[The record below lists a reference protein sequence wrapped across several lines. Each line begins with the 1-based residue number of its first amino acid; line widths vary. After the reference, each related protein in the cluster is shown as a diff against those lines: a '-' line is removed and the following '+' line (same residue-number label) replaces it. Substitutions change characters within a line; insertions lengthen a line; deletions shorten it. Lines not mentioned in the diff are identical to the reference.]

1 MLSLLTRLAFGCLPL
16 LILGGCVSFIDATSN
31 GPIQPNYGERTFGI
45 YLDDGRIERTIA
57 VNLRKA
63 SGSLRASH
71 ISVISFN
78 GVVLLVG
85 QVSSGDDR
93 ETATQVAQAV
103 QNVRQVHN
111 ELTVS
116 GAISFLARTNDSWLT
131 SKIKTKYAFR
141 GDVDAGRIKVVTEA
155 GVVFLLGLVTRD
167 EADIAV
173 EVARN
178 TGGVQKIVRV
188 FEYINTP

>member
-1 MLSLLTRLAFGCLPL
+1 MISRFFWLILCSGCLSA
-16 LILGGCVSFIDATSN
+16 CVSIIDATTSK
-31 GPIQPNYGERTFGI
+31 PIEPDHGERTFGL
-45 YLDDGRIERTIA
+45 YLDDQRIETTVA

-63 SGSLRASH
+63 SDSLRAAH
-71 ISVISFN
+71 VSVISFN

-85 QVSSGDDR
+85 QVSSPEDR

-111 ELTVS
+111 ELTVAGS
-116 GAISFLARTNDSWLT
+116 ISLLARTNDAWLT
-131 SKIKTKYAFR
+131 SKIKTKFAFNGR
-141 GDVDAGRIKVVTEA
+141 IEAGRIKVVTEA
-155 GVVFLLGLVTRD
+155 GVVFLLGLVTRE
-167 EADIAV
+167 EADIAA

-188 FEYINTP
+188 FEYIDP

>member
-1 MLSLLTRLAFGCLPL
+1 MSSLYRSSLLLLCLCTL
-16 LILGGCVSFIDATSN
+16 NACVSVIDATTRE
-31 GPIQPNYGERTFGI
+31 PIQPHHGERTFGI
-45 YLDDGRIERTIA
+45 VIDDQRIETTVY

-63 SGSLRASH
+63 SESLRSAH
-71 ISVISFN
+71 ISIVSFN

-85 QVSSGDDR
+85 QVNNSEDR
-93 ETATQVAQAV
+93 EAATQIAQAV

-116 GAISFLARTNDSWLT
+116 GATSLPARTNDSWLT

-141 GDVDAGRIKVVTEA
+141 GDVESGRIKVVTEA
-155 GVVFLLGLVTRD
+155 GTVFLLGLVTRE

-188 FEYINTP
+188 FEYLNP

>member
-1 MLSLLTRLAFGCLPL
+1 MQGLYSRCLLMLCTLT
-16 LILGGCVSFIDATSN
+16 LGACVSVIDATTHD
-31 GPIQPNYGERTFGI
+31 PIQPDHGERTFGI
-45 YLDDGRIERTIA
+45 VLDDQRIETTVL

-63 SGSLRASH
+63 GEGLRSAH
-71 ISVISFN
+71 ISVVSFN

-85 QVSSGDDR
+85 QVSNADDR
-93 ETATQVAQAV
+93 ENATQVAHAV

-116 GAISFLARTNDSWLT
+116 GPISLLARTNDNWLT
-131 SKIKTKYAFR
+131 SKIKTKFAFR
-141 GDVDAGRIKVVTEA
+141 GDVEAGRIKVVTEA
-155 GVVFLLGLVTRD
+155 GTVFLLGLVTRA

-188 FEYINTP
+188 FEYINP

>member
-1 MLSLLTRLAFGCLPL
+1 MSSLHRGSLFLLCLCALSA
-16 LILGGCVSFIDATSN
+16 CVSVIDATTN
-31 GPIQPNYGERTFGI
+31 EPIQADHGERTFGI
-45 YLDDGRIERTIA
+45 VIDDQRIETTVY

-63 SGSLRASH
+63 SESLRSAH
-71 ISVISFN
+71 ISVVSFN

-85 QVSSGDDR
+85 QVNSSDDR
-93 ETATQVAQAV
+93 EVATQITNAV

-116 GAISFLARTNDSWLT
+116 GATSLPARTNDSWLT
-131 SKIKTKYAFR
+131 LKIKTKYAFR
-141 GDVDAGRIKVVTEA
+141 GGIEAGRIKVVTEA
-155 GVVFLLGLVTRD
+155 GTVFLLGLVTRE

-173 EVARN
+173 DVARN

-188 FEYINTP
+188 FEYLNP

>member
-1 MLSLLTRLAFGCLPL
+1 MSKIYRSILLLCYLCVLSA
-16 LILGGCVSFIDATSN
+16 CVSVIDATTHE
-31 GPIQPNYGERTFGI
+31 PIQPDQGERTFGI
-45 YLDDGRIERTIA
+45 VIDDQRIETTVY

-63 SGSLRASH
+63 GEGLRSAH
-71 ISVISFN
+71 ISVVSFN
-78 GVVLLVG
+78 GVVLLAG
-85 QVSSGDDR
+85 QVSSSEDR
-93 ETATQVAQAV
+93 ETATQTAHAV

-116 GAISFLARTNDSWLT
+116 GPTSLLARTNDSWLT
-131 SKIKTKYAFR
+131 SKIKTKFAFR
-141 GDVDAGRIKVVTEA
+141 GDVEASRIKVVTEA
-155 GVVFLLGLVTRD
+155 GSVFLLGLVTRE

-188 FEYINTP
+188 FEYINP

>member
-1 MLSLLTRLAFGCLPL
+1 MIYFHRATLLLVFLFG
-16 LILGGCVSFIDATSN
+16 LGACVSVIDATTRE
-31 GPIQPNYGERTFGI
+31 PIKPEPRERTFGI
-45 YLDDGRIERTIA
+45 YIDDQRIETTVA

-63 SGSLRASH
+63 SESLRSAR

-85 QVSSGDDR
+85 QVNSPDDR
-93 ETATQVAQAV
+93 ERATQIAQAV

-116 GAISFLARTNDSWLT
+116 GDISLLASTNDSWLT
-131 SKIKTKYAFR
+131 TKIKTKYAFR
-141 GDVDAGRIKVVTEA
+141 GDVNAGQIKVVTEA
-155 GVVFLLGLVTRD
+155 GTVFLLGLITRE

-178 TGGVQKIVRV
+178 TRGVQKIVRV
-188 FEYINTP
+188 FEYVNP

>member
-1 MLSLLTRLAFGCLPL
+1 MYILPL
-16 LILGGCVSFIDATSN
+16 RNCLLLLCLSAIGACVGVIDATTHK
-31 GPIQPNYGERTFGI
+31 PIEPDHGTRTFGI
-45 YLDDGRIERTIA
+45 FIDDQRIETTTY

-63 SGSLRASH
+63 SESLRAAH
-71 ISVISFN
+71 ISVVSFN

-85 QVSSGDDR
+85 QVNNPEDR
-93 ETATQVAQAV
+93 ETATQIAHAV

-111 ELTVS
+111 ELTVA
-116 GAISFLARTNDSWLT
+116 GATSLLARTNDSWLT

-141 GDVDAGRIKVVTEA
+141 GDIEASRIKVVTEA
-155 GVVFLLGLVTRD
+155 GSVFLLGLVTRE

-188 FEYINTP
+188 FEYINP

>member
-1 MLSLLTRLAFGCLPL
+1 MHNLHRSSLLL
-16 LILGGCVSFIDATSN
+16 LCVCTLSACVSIIDASTSD
-31 GPIQPNYGERTFGI
+31 PIQPDQGERTFGI
-45 YLDDGRIERTIA
+45 VIDDQRIETTVH

-63 SGSLRASH
+63 SESLREAH
-71 ISVISFN
+71 IGVVSFN

-85 QVSSGDDR
+85 QVSSPDDR
-93 ETATQVAQAV
+93 ENATQIANAV

-116 GAISFLARTNDSWLT
+116 GATSLPARTNDNWLT

-141 GDVDAGRIKVVTEA
+141 GDVEASRIKVVTEA
-155 GVVFLLGLVTRD
+155 GTVFLLGLVTRE

-173 EVARN
+173 DIARN

-188 FEYINTP
+188 FEYLNP

>member
-1 MLSLLTRLAFGCLPL
+1 MFARVIFGAFFLLNLCS
-16 LILGGCVSFIDATSN
+16 CVSIIDATTSE
-31 GPIQPNYGERTFGI
+31 PIQAVPGERTFGI
-45 YLDDGRIERTIA
+45 TIDDQRIETTTY
-57 VNLRKA
+57 VNLRK
-63 SGSLRASH
+63 SSESLRAAH
-71 ISVISFN
+71 ISVVSYN

-85 QVSSGDDR
+85 QVASAEDR
-93 ETATQVAQAV
+93 ELATQVTQAV

-111 ELTVS
+111 ELTVFGS
-116 GAISFLARTNDSWLT
+116 ISLLARTNDSWLT

-141 GDVDAGRIKVVTEA
+141 SDIEAGRIKVVTEA
-155 GVVFLLGLVTRD
+155 GVVFLLGLVTRE

-188 FEYINTP
+188 FEYINP